1 MCECECEKFRC
12 LQLLI
17 LFVLLP
23 TILLH
28 VAILAAFKFELT
40 EKPIYWN
47 LAPVTYP
54 TVVADGSKPELPLK
68 VTMLE

>member
-1 MCECECEKFRC
+1 M
-12 LQLLI
+12 LA
-17 LFVLLP
+17 VLLSK
-23 TILLH
+23 
-28 VAILAAFKFELT
+28 FKFELT